1 MKKFRILA
9 ILWVVLVAGTLAG
22 CQKNN
27 NNWDIIIEDITTN
40 DAVISYNDNLV
51 DLASQCIISED
62 AVWNAYNDESA
73 SADDI
78 QSAIVNTLNECNS
91 SIASIENLGWRE
103 GDNSLQEG
111 VLVILR
117 KDLEYY
123 TKLSELV
130 PYLWIED
137 QLTEEQAATYDT
149 IVDEIERIDS
159 ELNEANNNLILIQE
173 QFASNH
179 GYELEEQSDVE

>member
-1 MKKFRILA
+1 MPLSIRIR
-9 ILWVVLVAGTLAG
+9 
-22 CQKNN
+22 
-27 NNWDIIIEDITTN
+27 
-40 DAVISYNDNLV
+40 
-51 DLASQCIISED
+51 
-62 AVWNAYNDESA
+62 
-73 SADDI
+73 
-78 QSAIVNTLNECNS
+78 NS

-103 GDNSLQEG
+103 EDNSLQEG

-179 GYELEEQSDVE
+179 GYELEEQSDAE